1 MAKKASS
8 GNPELIEFGKRLR
21 AWRKAK
27 NLSQEKLALEASL
40 DYSYVNEIENGKIN
54 PGLITIMALAEA
66 LKVTPAVFLVSA
78 KLAKQLEAS
87 SALLE
92 EKQKSQLR
100 ACLQQ
105 PELLPHYGKLIED
118 FLRYGHTEAAQI
130 WLKSLAQHHSKNWRL
145 DYIQAR
151 YHVIRAFPKRSGV
164 QKLAVAEP
172 TSTYKEDPASDIAAA
187 WEALE
192 RALSNNAPDN
202 QSRSRA
208 LKDKELQQLQQSDP
222 NRWSKLFQDF

>member
-8 GNPELIEFGKRLR
+8 GHPNLVAFGKRLR

-27 NLSQEKLALEASL
+27 NFSQEKLALEAGL

-87 SALLE
+87 AVRLE
-92 EKQKSQLR
+92 EQEEAQLR

-105 PELLPHYGKLIED
+105 PEWLPNYGKLIED
-118 FLRYGHTEAAQI
+118 FLRHGQTETAQI
-130 WLKSLAQHHSKNWRL
+130 WLKTLAQYHRENWRL
-145 DYIQAR
+145 DYILAR
-151 YHVIRAFPKRSGV
+151 YHVLRAFPKRSGV

-172 TSTYKEDPASDIAAA
+172 ISTYKEDPASDIAAA

-222 NRWSKLFQDF
+222 NRWSTLLQDF